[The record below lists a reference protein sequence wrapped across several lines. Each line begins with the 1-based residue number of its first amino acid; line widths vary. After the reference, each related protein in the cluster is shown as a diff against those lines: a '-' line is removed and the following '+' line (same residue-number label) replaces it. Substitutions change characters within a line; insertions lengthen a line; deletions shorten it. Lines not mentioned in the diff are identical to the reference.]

1 MSARVMRSRPALPR
15 PGCAPEK
22 PRQVMKYCARLS
34 TTPMRLSSSS
44 PSAAC
49 LRARQMRRALL
60 GPMPGTRSSI
70 SKGARFTSTGNS
82 P

>member
-1 MSARVMRSRPALPR
+1 M
-15 PGCAPEK
+15 
-22 PRQVMKYCARLS
+22 LS
-34 TTPMRLSSSS
+34 TKLQTVLAVAEYKNFTR
-44 PSAAC
+44 AAEELNMTQ
-49 LRARQMRRALL
+49 LRRASRMRRALL